1 MILTYIDESGDTG
14 TNFHDEQQPIFVLGA
29 ILINESAWQKLE
41 QAFIKVIKT
50 HFNGIVPNDFELHTM
65 HLIGRKKHFKDFS
78 IEETKLFRNDVINL
92 IEKFKLPVFYR
103 KIIKRN
109 YDRYCQKQYGKG
121 IKIAPYIM
129 ALPFIS
135 LAVDHYL
142 EKENERG
149 VLIFD
154 EHKDLVDIEKSL
166 KTLRLDLNSSLTTA
180 NIIEKGFFI
189 KSEKSYAIQLIDF
202 IIYYIRKYEEGKWGK
217 KVSEIHQEVFPQIER
232 ITISLDKHDQS
243 IDILEWVK
251 NQEDKK

>member
-1 MILTYIDESGDTG
+1 
-14 TNFHDEQQPIFVLGA
+14 
-29 ILINESAWQKLE
+29 
-41 QAFIKVIKT
+41 
-50 HFNGIVPNDFELHTM
+50 
-65 HLIGRKKHFKDFS
+65 
-78 IEETKLFRNDVINL
+78 
-92 IEKFKLPVFYR
+92 
-103 KIIKRN
+103 
-109 YDRYCQKQYGKG
+109 
-121 IKIAPYIM
+121 M